1 MAMNKLVLAGGCFW
15 GVEAYFAQLK
25 GVVKTRVG
33 YIDGNKANPTYEEVC
48 NGRATHAEAVE
59 LFYDDL
65 SLESILDHYFRI
77 IDPTSLNKQGN
88 DRGVQYRTGIYTS
101 SVSELERIA
110 KWITN
115 KQKEY
120 NKPIV
125 VQLKPE
131 SPFYEAETYHQE
143 YLKKNPNGY
152 CHIDLGLARKDER
165 KAGL

>member
-1 MAMNKLVLAGGCFW
+1 MNKLVLAGGCFW

-48 NGRATHAEAVE
+48 NGRANHAEAVE

-101 SVSELERIA
+101 NVAELERIA

-131 SPFYEAETYHQE
+131 SPFYEAEAYHQD

>member
-1 MAMNKLVLAGGCFW
+1 MNKLVLAGGCFW

-25 GVVKTRVG
+25 GVAKTRVG

-115 KQKEY
+115 KQKDY

>member
-25 GVVKTRVG
+25 GVAKTRVG

-88 DRGVQYRTGIYTS
+88 DRGVQYRTGIYKS
-101 SVSELERIA
+101 SVS
-110 KWITN
+110 
-115 KQKEY
+115 
-120 NKPIV
+120 
-125 VQLKPE
+125 
-131 SPFYEAETYHQE
+131 
-143 YLKKNPNGY
+143 
-152 CHIDLGLARKDER
+152 
-165 KAGL
+165 

>member
-25 GVVKTRVG
+25 GVAKTRVG

>member
-1 MAMNKLVLAGGCFW
+1 MNKLVLAGGCFW

-33 YIDGNKANPTYEEVC
+33 YIDGNKTNPTYEEVC

-65 SLESILDHYFRI
+65 SLETILDHYFRI